1 MATIRQRMWNAFW
14 TFIVC
19 LTLAVAAF
27 VYLFSP
33 VTVSAHAQ
41 SVCVPADL
49 LMVRLAERPAVNRVM
64 IFSGAEAVAYI
75 SRVSD
80 MAPPADA
87 AFIIIVTDNEAGI
100 IPVVNG
106 SACMEWGVIRIEL
119 DLHREGMRAAY
130 GEPA

>member
-49 LMVRLAERPAVNRVM
+49 LMDRLAERPAVNRV
-64 IFSGAEAVAYI
+64 ILVAGDQAGAYLR
-75 SRVSD
+75 RVSAMD
-80 MAPPADA
+80 PPEDA
-87 AFIIIVTDNEAGI
+87 SFIVIVTDNEAGI

-106 SACMEWGVIRIEL
+106 SACMEWGVIRIDL
-119 DLHREGMRAAY
+119 NLHREGMRAAF
-130 GEPA
+130 GEPS